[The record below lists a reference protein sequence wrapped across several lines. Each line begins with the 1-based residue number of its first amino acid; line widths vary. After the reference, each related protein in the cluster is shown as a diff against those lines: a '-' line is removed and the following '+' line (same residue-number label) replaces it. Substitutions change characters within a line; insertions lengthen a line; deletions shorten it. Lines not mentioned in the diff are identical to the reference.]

1 MTDDLANLTFEEAM
15 RELESI
21 VRDLETGKAKLDDA
35 VRAYERG
42 AALKAHCE
50 GKLAGA
56 QAKIEQITARADEF
70 ATAGR
75 SKPPPQ
81 ADRNRHLRPIE
92 FATPARST
100 PERSEAARLLT
111 DKPYIAE

>member
-42 AALKAHCE
+42 AFLKRHCE
-50 GKLAGA
+50 THLARA
-56 QAKIEQITARADEF
+56 TAKIEQITISPDGKIS
-70 ATAGR
+70 TA
-75 SKPPPQ
+75 PL
-81 ADRNRHLRPIE
+81 D
-92 FATPARST
+92 
-100 PERSEAARLLT
+100 PEKS
-111 DKPYIAE
+111 P

>member
-1 MTDDLANLTFEEAM
+1 MEAPPSGDFPEIGYPTFDNGARHWQTCWGMIDDTAALSFEDAM

-50 GKLAGA
+50 AKLAGA
-56 QAKIEQITARADEF
+56 KGKIEQITVGPDGKIS
-70 ATAGR
+70 TA
-75 SKPPPQ
+75 PL
-81 ADRNRHLRPIE
+81 D
-92 FATPARST
+92 
-100 PERSEAARLLT
+100 PEKS
-111 DKPYIAE
+111 P

>member
-50 GKLAGA
+50 AKLAGA
-56 QAKIEQITARADEF
+56 QAKIEQITVGPDGKIS
-70 ATAGR
+70 TA
-75 SKPPPQ
+75 PL
-81 ADRNRHLRPIE
+81 D
-92 FATPARST
+92 
-100 PERSEAARLLT
+100 PEKS
-111 DKPYIAE
+111 P

>member
-1 MTDDLANLTFEEAM
+1 MTTDLDNLTFEEAM

-50 GKLAGA
+50 GKLASA
-56 QAKIEQITARADEF
+56 KAKIEQITVGPDGKIS
-70 ATAGR
+70 TA
-75 SKPPPQ
+75 PL
-81 ADRNRHLRPIE
+81 D
-92 FATPARST
+92 
-100 PERSEAARLLT
+100 PEKS
-111 DKPYIAE
+111 P

>member
-1 MTDDLANLTFEEAM
+1 MTDDLANLSFEDAM

-56 QAKIEQITARADEF
+56 RCR
-70 ATAGR
+70 R
-75 SKPPPQ
+75 S
-81 ADRNRHLRPIE
+81 NRKKTSAAALPLSDASWIMLKE
-92 FATPARST
+92 VMPSGKTPHNSPSR
-100 PERSEAARLLT
+100 
-111 DKPYIAE
+111 

>member
-1 MTDDLANLTFEEAM
+1 MSDDANLSFEEAM

-50 GKLAGA
+50 AKLA
-56 QAKIEQITARADEF
+56 
-70 ATAGR
+70 
-75 SKPPPQ
+75 
-81 ADRNRHLRPIE
+81 
-92 FATPARST
+92 
-100 PERSEAARLLT
+100 AAS
-111 DKPYIAE
+111 

>member
-1 MTDDLANLTFEEAM
+1 MSDDLANLSFEEAM

-50 GKLAGA
+50 TKLRAA
-56 QAKIEQITARADEF
+56 QMKVEQITVGPDGKIS
-70 ATAGR
+70 TA
-75 SKPPPQ
+75 PL
-81 ADRNRHLRPIE
+81 D
-92 FATPARST
+92 
-100 PERSEAARLLT
+100 PEKS
-111 DKPYIAE
+111 P

>member
-1 MTDDLANLTFEEAM
+1 MSDELANLSFEDAM

-50 GKLAGA
+50 AKLAGA
-56 QAKIEQITARADEF
+56 QAKIEQITIGPDGKIS
-70 ATAGR
+70 TAPFDTE
-75 SKPPPQ
+75 KP
-81 ADRNRHLRPIE
+81 A
-92 FATPARST
+92 
-100 PERSEAARLLT
+100 
-111 DKPYIAE
+111 

>member
-1 MTDDLANLTFEEAM
+1 MLPNIAELSFKEAM

-50 GKLAGA
+50 AKLAAA
-56 QAKIEQITARADEF
+56 QAKIEQITVGPDGRISTARFGTDALNRTNARQQLVLAERF
-70 ATAGR
+70 GEIANHTGLQSALARIR
-75 SKPPPQ
+75 SP
-81 ADRNRHLRPIE
+81 
-92 FATPARST
+92 
-100 PERSEAARLLT
+100 
-111 DKPYIAE
+111 

>member
-50 GKLAGA
+50 AKLAGA
-56 QAKIEQITARADEF
+56 KAKIEQITVGSDGKVSLAPFD
-70 ATAGR
+70 T
-75 SKPPPQ
+75 PPP
-81 ADRNRHLRPIE
+81 AP
-92 FATPARST
+92 T
-100 PERSEAARLLT
+100 
-111 DKPYIAE
+111 